1 MFAPPDNA
9 ILESDHQRANME
21 TNATSPQVPESQ
33 VIPSRFVIA
42 GVIVLLAIGMLSVV
56 VVVWLAVSYPEQIE
70 ALRDV
75 FIIALA
81 LESCVFGIVLML
93 MLVMLIR
100 LVNTVEF
107 EIRPLLEQTNETIGT
122 VRGTTRFVSKNV
134 IEPVVKTTSI
144 IAGVRQGVKALFG
157 DPKKNLPG

>member
-1 MFAPPDNA
+1 MENNA
-9 ILESDHQRANME
+9 NIQ
-21 TNATSPQVPESQ
+21 QIPEDK
-33 VIPSRFVIA
+33 VVPSRFVFI

-56 VVVWLAVSYPEQIE
+56 VVLALAISYPAQIE

-81 LESCVFGIVLML
+81 LESCIFGIVLML
-93 MLVMLIR
+93 VLVMLIR

-107 EIRPLLEQTNETIGT
+107 EIRPVLEQTNETIGT

-134 IEPVVKTTSI
+134 VDPVVKTTSVL
-144 IAGVRQGVKALFG
+144 AGVRQGVKTLFG
-157 DPKKNLPG
+157 DPKNNLPD

>member
-1 MFAPPDNA
+1 
-9 ILESDHQRANME
+9 ME
-21 TNATSPQVPESQ
+21 TSTSTPQIPESQ
-33 VIPSRFVIA
+33 VIPSRFVIV
-42 GVIVLLAIGMLSVV
+42 GVVVLLAVGMLSVV
-56 VVVWLAVSYPEQIE
+56 VVVWLAVTYPAQIE
-70 ALRDV
+70 AMRDV

-122 VRGTTRFVSKNV
+122 VQGTTRFVSKNV
-134 IEPVVKTTSI
+134 VEPVVRTKSI
-144 IAGVRQGVKALFG
+144 IAGVRQGVKSLFG
-157 DPKKNLPG
+157 DPRKNLP